1 MRGFFTKRIEL
12 QTAYITNIG
21 EGRGVQQFVAFLA
34 YSVIYQMENLF
45 FAIAMRQVL
54 SEGEAVAPNLL
65 GATEWTW
72 SLKRS
77 AAPPPILG
85 EGRIALIKKIKRRDG
100 EIKKNAYPAINSG
113 LFAFRMFC

>member
-1 MRGFFTKRIEL
+1 VF
-12 QTAYITNIG
+12 
-21 EGRGVQQFVAFLA
+21 
-34 YSVIYQMENLF
+34 SNLLPSWPIRLSIKWKTYF

-100 EIKKNAYPAINSG
+100 EI
-113 LFAFRMFC
+113 